1 MAKQYPDRYV
11 ITGVVAE
18 GEHKGERV
26 WIYFSEEGGGWWQW
40 GPEGW
45 AKRFEAKEGHKY
57 DDALLCAPKTGPW
70 YYRVDP
76 ARVEVRAVPA
86 KVTVW

>member
-1 MAKQYPDRYV
+1 MGKYPDRYV
-11 ITGVVAE
+11 ITGLVAK

-40 GPEGW
+40 GPEAW
-45 AKRFEAKEGHKY
+45 AKRFEKKEGRDF
-57 DDALLCAPKTGPW
+57 DDALLCAPKVGPW
-70 YYRVDP
+70 YYSVDP
-76 ARVEVRAVPA
+76 ESIEARAVPA